1 MSSSSSS
8 VRSVRKA
15 VENNNAGRIDSAQDK
30 RIRLDSSD
38 DQHQQCRRRQ
48 RRSSRP
54 RSSRPRCNRPRCG
67 RARGRAPPRGSRRR
81 GPRFRSARRAPH
93 DLRGRSSRR
102 GGVRRGRGPPRC
114 RRSQRSQCAQTHRIQ
129 SQARPT
135 LPHNGIWPRRDDSA
149 HRRYVDLRPR
159 AGRVVTNPDME
170 RTRTWARALHRR
182 VRSVLGLRVIV
193 ASPRLRSR
201 DRRRAAAAHVIA
213 PPAHRRIFCPPP
225 CLPRGRPSSSCVAG
239 GRRRAAAAHVI
250 APPAHRRI
258 FCPPPCLLRGR
269 PSSSR
274 RIISIFAAAAVDR
287 RSRTAASGCVVTTHD
302 VIAYEPYVDGRQDAR
317 AGKRALRP
325 PAHPRTARPTL
336 PHNGIWPRRDDS
348 AHHRVGVLR
357 RPSPTRRSH
366 TKPWHELIS
375 ASSRRPRLKRGCT
388 CGVFIVPCLPAG
400 FGSLRCARHH
410 VLSAG
415 GAFPLTYCASN
426 DKNRIR
432 NAIDVGCPRANV

>member
-1 MSSSSSS
+1 M
-8 VRSVRKA
+8 A
-15 VENNNAGRIDSAQDK
+15 A
-30 RIRLDSSD
+30 
-38 DQHQQCRRRQ
+38 
-48 RRSSRP
+48 SSR
-54 RSSRPRCNRPRCG
+54 
-67 RARGRAPPRGSRRR
+67 
-81 GPRFRSARRAPH
+81 
-93 DLRGRSSRR
+93 
-102 GGVRRGRGPPRC
+102 
-114 RRSQRSQCAQTHRIQ
+114 I
-129 SQARPT
+129 
-135 LPHNGIWPRRDDSA
+135 
-149 HRRYVDLRPR
+149 
-159 AGRVVTNPDME
+159 
-170 RTRTWARALHRR
+170 RTWARAFHRR

-213 PPAHRRIFCPPP
+213 PPAHRRIVCPPP
-225 CLPRGRPSSSCVAG
+225 CLPRGRPSWLRRDDS
-239 GRRRAAAAHVI
+239 GR
-250 APPAHRRI
+250 HR
-258 FCPPPCLLRGR
+258 
-269 PSSSR
+269 
-274 RIISIFAAAAVDR
+274 V
-287 RSRTAASGCVVTTHD
+287 
-302 VIAYEPYVDGRQDAR
+302 
-317 AGKRALRP
+317 RALRRRKARCAGRKTSPTSAGAP
-325 PAHPRTARPTL
+325 PDRSTDAPAQRHLAGPTL